1 MYNIAFNTG
10 WKPKGLKT
18 FTMKNMRFL
27 IFICLITTSF
37 ASFSQG
43 AEIKSGIV
51 YYFTRYVEWP
61 ASRQSGDFIINV
73 VGNDDITGHLQTM
86 SKAKSLG
93 SRKIVVSAV
102 NSVADAKNCH
112 ILFLAS
118 DKLSEFN
125 SAVLTA
131 ENNNFLLVTDESGY
145 GKKGAG
151 INFITKNGK
160 PSYEINQTAVSKCGL
175 KISSKLTTLGTV
187 IE

>member
-1 MYNIAFNTG
+1 
-10 WKPKGLKT
+10 
-18 FTMKNMRFL
+18 MKYIRILSLF
-27 IFICLITTSF
+27 CLTLLSY
-37 ASFSQG
+37 ASYGQG

-61 ASRQSGDFIINV
+61 ASKQSGDFVINV
-73 VGNDDITGHLQTM
+73 VGNDEITSHLQTM

-93 SRKIVVSAV
+93 SRQIVVREV
-102 NSVADAKNCH
+102 GSVSDAKNCH
-112 ILFLAS
+112 ILILAG
-118 DKLSEFN
+118 DKLDQFN
-125 SAVLTA
+125 TAALTA
-131 ENNNFLLVTDESGY
+131 ENNNFLLVTDAQGY

-160 PSYEINQTAVSKCGL
+160 PSYEINQTSVNKCGL